1 MGGDQGVP
9 QPGRDGVQ
17 RGGDLVR
24 PHPQVVEP
32 HAVEALGQVA
42 EGGVAPVAHLVE
54 HGPHLGDGR
63 LGLGLGPG
71 QPAAEVVAAR
81 AAQVESS
88 EHDPPRYRRAGRAPQ
103 AIAGRTVGMESD
115 RAELSALA
123 TSLDELTKRL
133 TGVADRYQATPR
145 QDIADSL
152 FEVERSLLTATRKL
166 DRVLR
171 AMR

>member
-1 MGGDQGVP
+1 
-9 QPGRDGVQ
+9 
-17 RGGDLVR
+17 
-24 PHPQVVEP
+24 
-32 HAVEALGQVA
+32 
-42 EGGVAPVAHLVE
+42 
-54 HGPHLGDGR
+54 
-63 LGLGLGPG
+63 
-71 QPAAEVVAAR
+71 
-81 AAQVESS
+81 
-88 EHDPPRYRRAGRAPQ
+88 
-103 AIAGRTVGMESD
+103 MESD